1 MVTVLCLGK
10 IYPLSEIL
18 NPFVIK
24 ELIDMKIRKVK
35 KSSLVIGFL
44 AALIVSIFLGIT
56 GGAMGFGSRYPQFN
70 LITAP
75 FLCPGR
81 QMSYT
86 QHVTEIGTATYW
98 TATWFC
104 EDEGSDIKTE
114 LDSDT
119 VFMYASPF
127 YSLVFLV
134 LLLVIVYVYWNSSV
148 GPAKSDGLHLW

>member
-1 MVTVLCLGK
+1 
-10 IYPLSEIL
+10 
-18 NPFVIK
+18 VIK

-44 AALIVSIFLGIT
+44 AALIVSTFLGVT
-56 GGAMGFGSRYPQFN
+56 GGAMGFGSRFPQLN
-70 LITAP
+70 LVAAP
-75 FLCPGR
+75 FLCAGR
-81 QMSYT
+81 QMSYE
-86 QHVTEIGTATYW
+86 QHVTEIGTDTYW

-104 EDEGSDIKTE
+104 EDEGSGVKTE

-134 LLLVIVYVYWNSSV
+134 LLLVIVYGYWNSSV
-148 GPAKSDGLHLW
+148 GPAKNDGLHLW

>member
-1 MVTVLCLGK
+1 
-10 IYPLSEIL
+10 
-18 NPFVIK
+18 VIK

-44 AALIVSIFLGIT
+44 TALIVSIFLGIT
-56 GGAMGFGSRYPQFN
+56 GGAMGFGSRFPQLN
-70 LITAP
+70 LVAAP
-75 FLCPGR
+75 FLCPGQ

-86 QHVTEIGTATYW
+86 QHVSEIGTDTYW

-104 EDEGSDIKTE
+104 EDEGSGVKSE

-148 GPAKSDGLHLW
+148 GPAKNDGLHLW